1 VDSGKVALL
10 GGMLA
15 VGSALAV
22 AVHSIGSSAA
32 VVIASARWVSVFEV
46 AAVAS
51 EIEGTANTL
60 ASVAGSSMVA

>member
-22 AVHSIGSSAA
+22 DVHSIGSSAA
-32 VVIASARWVSVFEV
+32 VVIASTRWVSVSEA

>member
-1 VDSGKVALL
+1 
-10 GGMLA
+10 